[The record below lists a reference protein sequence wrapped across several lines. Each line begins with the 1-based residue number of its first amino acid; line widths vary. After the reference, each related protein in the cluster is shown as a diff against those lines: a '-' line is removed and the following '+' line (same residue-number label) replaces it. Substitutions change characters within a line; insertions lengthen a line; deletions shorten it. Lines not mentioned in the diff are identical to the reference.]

1 MEVRAEEANDE
12 EDEKDSNDSEGGT
25 NSNYPLCFRT
35 GTNSHQVRK
44 KKRTRKREKRKA
56 ATMTKKKNKN
66 KKRKKKNPRIQN
78 QNSLNVRPNVPGNS
92 ILMTVGAMNHSCPAE
107 KHHFDAC
114 AARVAK
120 AEENPEEGGH
130 HGHPEDCAEEFLH
143 LMHCV
148 DKTIAE
154 PLFRQLK

>member
-1 MEVRAEEANDE
+1 
-12 EDEKDSNDSEGGT
+12 
-25 NSNYPLCFRT
+25 
-35 GTNSHQVRK
+35 VRK
-44 KKRTRKREKRKA
+44 KKKTKTKAAMMKKAMTTKRRKRRRKSPK
-56 ATMTKKKNKN
+56 TSN
-66 KKRKKKNPRIQN
+66 R
-78 QNSLNVRPNVPGNS
+78 NSLNVFTLDKRW
-92 ILMTVGAMNHSCPAE
+92 LMIGAMNRSCPAE

-120 AEENPEEGGH
+120 AAENPDKEH

-154 PLFRQLK
+154 PLFKQLK

>member
-1 MEVRAEEANDE
+1 MR
-12 EDEKDSNDSEGGT
+12 
-25 NSNYPLCFRT
+25 
-35 GTNSHQVRK
+35 
-44 KKRTRKREKRKA
+44 
-56 ATMTKKKNKN
+56 
-66 KKRKKKNPRIQN
+66 
-78 QNSLNVRPNVPGNS
+78 
-92 ILMTVGAMNHSCPAE
+92 LMTGAMNRSCPAE

>member
-1 MEVRAEEANDE
+1 MHCSPSEDVFAQERAGEEE
-12 EDEKDSNDSEGGT
+12 PEDPKPKLVE
-25 NSNYPLCFRT
+25 
-35 GTNSHQVRK
+35 
-44 KKRTRKREKRKA
+44 RKA
-56 ATMTKKKNKN
+56 LSLCSWTKTLTTDA
-66 KKRKKKNPRIQN
+66 I
-78 QNSLNVRPNVPGNS
+78 
-92 ILMTVGAMNHSCPAE
+92 NHSCPAE

-120 AEENPEEGGH
+120 AEENPEQGAH